1 MQIHKELRN
10 NKNQQVGIIA
20 STITNWIGIL
30 GVGQIVD
37 DMHFLSTIPGKVIT
51 DWIQFMLTQ
60 NIHDNSVFVDELFLV
75 CYIYK
80 WISFLSCLLQ
90 S

>member
-1 MQIHKELRN
+1 MQIHKELCN

-20 STITNWIGIL
+20 STLTNWIGII

-37 DMHFLSTIPGKVIT
+37 DMQFLSTIPGKVIT
-51 DWIQFMLTQ
+51 DWIQSMITQ
-60 NIHDNSVFVDELFLV
+60 NIHNYQVVDDELFLV

-80 WISFLSCLLQ
+80 
-90 S
+90 

>member
-10 NKNQQVGIIA
+10 DQNQQVGIIA

>member
-20 STITNWIGIL
+20 STLTNWIGII

-37 DMHFLSTIPGKVIT
+37 DMQFLSIIPGKVIT
-51 DWIQFMLTQ
+51 DWIQSMITQ
-60 NIHDNSVFVDELFLV
+60 NTHNYQVIDDELFLV

-80 WISFLSCLLQ
+80 
-90 S
+90 

>member
-80 WISFLSCLLQ
+80 WISFLFCLLQ